1 VQDAVTEKAESKKEQ
16 TPDVDRDCDCGEHE
30 GKELVDIQLSISPET
45 AYKNIFTYSDFARQF
60 WTNRKMKNTTI
71 GEWSSGGGEAMG
83 RMRTFKYSIDIGA
96 LGKANNL
103 ENQTLLEYDPTKSI
117 VLDSVSSTSN
127 VPYSDSFQVHNRF
140 CMTRCVG
147 NTCRLRIHSRVN
159 YIKNTNFLVKSFI
172 EKNAFSNLKDS
183 YGYLKKNLA
192 EIKQEVDSVEIGEEV
207 GLLVVTTPEELDES
221 KVTRRKC
228 KLAKKRTNLNRP
240 LSEISSA
247 IVGDVE
253 PVRNV
258 ADTSEEYTESSE
270 TYLDGTSRLFR
281 MLVLL

>member
-1 VQDAVTEKAESKKEQ
+1 
-16 TPDVDRDCDCGEHE
+16 
-30 GKELVDIQLSISPET
+30 
-45 AYKNIFTYSDFARQF
+45 
-60 WTNRKMKNTTI
+60 
-71 GEWSSGGGEAMG
+71 
-83 RMRTFKYSIDIGA
+83 
-96 LGKANNL
+96 
-103 ENQTLLEYDPTKSI
+103 
-117 VLDSVSSTSN
+117 
-127 VPYSDSFQVHNRF
+127 
-140 CMTRCVG
+140 
-147 NTCRLRIHSRVN
+147 
-159 YIKNTNFLVKSFI
+159 LVKSFI

-240 LSEISSA
+240 LSEINSA
-247 IVGDVE
+247 VVGDIE

-270 TYLDGTSRLFR
+270 AYLDGTSRLFR